1 MSAHLVGF
9 GITAVGTLLLG
20 PLGLIIG
27 IIAWVLMAK
36 K

>member
-1 MSAHLVGF
+1 MKTHVVGF
-9 GITAVGTLLLG
+9 SITALGTIFLG

-36 K
+36 S